1 MADKFHLLAGIA
13 SDWWWETDAD
23 MRFTFLSDRFT
34 EILGLPPSIAL
45 GKRPAEIGR
54 TDDGNPAWR
63 AHLDD
68 LANHRPYRDFETT
81 FVDAQ
86 GVARPVMISGTPLF
100 GADGTFE
107 GYIGVGRD
115 LTELR
120 RREKEAARQ
129 AANLESILEN
139 IEQGVVLFDKELKLA
154 AYNRRLAQ
162 WLQIDDTSDA
172 HGKSY
177 EQIVRGLAERG
188 EYAPEDKETAIATRM
203 RLVQAGERFSGER
216 RRADGRTI
224 SVTFN
229 PLPEGG
235 GVMTYSDVTAA
246 RIYETRLAQSEENF
260 RYLFQNS
267 PLPMWVYNTRS
278 LKFLEVNQAA
288 IERYG
293 YSRDEFLAMDL
304 REIRPPEDIP
314 LLMRWLQRPWAEGLQ
329 AIDWRHRRK
338 DGRILDV
345 DLFLSDI
352 EFGGEPAR
360 LSVSIDITARKEA
373 ERQTERIFETS
384 KDLIHVTDSYGRF
397 IRVSPS
403 SFRVLGYQSEEMAGH
418 SADEFIHPE
427 DIALAREGTRAARRG
442 TGGEFR
448 CRYVHKDGHLVSM
461 LWSGVWSERDRRYFF
476 IGRDTTE
483 HDRTEGQLR
492 QAQKME
498 AVGQLTGGVAHDFNN
513 ILMVIMANVDSL
525 EEDEQLVDLRLR
537 NRVGRIAEAT
547 QRAADL
553 TRQLLAFSRKQ
564 ALQPRRTDINELV
577 AATGKLLRR
586 TLGEQVEIRSS
597 LAADLWP
604 AEVDRAQLESALI
617 NLSINARDAMPGGG
631 RLLVETR
638 NTTLDED
645 YVAQTPDVAVGDYVM
660 IAVTDTGKGMT
671 ADVLDK
677 VFEPFFTTKESG
689 KGTGLGLSMV
699 YGFVKQSNGHVRI
712 YSEPGRGT
720 TVKLFLPRSDPAGE
734 AVAAQPTRP
743 AMPRGSERILVVEDD
758 PQVRAV
764 VVSQLQGLGYAAA
777 EAPDGEAGLAALEA
791 AALPFDLLLTDVI
804 MPGAMNGKALAEEA
818 ARRWPQMRIVFM
830 SGYTE
835 DAVIHHG
842 RLDPGVLLL
851 GKPFRRAE
859 LAQMLRR
866 ALGGGAGD

>member
-1 MADKFHLLAGIA
+1 MIDKFSLLAGIA

-34 EILGLPPSIAL
+34 EIFGLPPSVAL
-45 GKRPAEIGR
+45 GKRLAEIGR
-54 TDDGNPAWR
+54 AGDGDPAWR

-81 FVDAQ
+81 FVDVH

-100 GADGTFE
+100 GAGGTFE

-129 AANLESILEN
+129 AANLQSILEN
-139 IEQGVVLFDKELKLA
+139 IEQGVVLLDKELKLA
-154 AYNRRLAQ
+154 AYNHRLAR

-188 EYAPEDKETAIATRM
+188 EYAPEDNETAIATRM
-203 RLVQAGERFSGER
+203 RLVQSRERFVGER
-216 RRADGRTI
+216 RRADGRVV

-246 RIYETRLAQSEENF
+246 RTHEAWLAESEENF
-260 RYLFQNS
+260 RYLFQKS
-267 PLPMWVYNTRS
+267 PLPMWVYSIGT

-288 IERYG
+288 ISIYG
-293 YSRDEFLAMDL
+293 YSRDEFLAMTLKD
-304 REIRPPEDIP
+304 IRPPEDVGR
-314 LLMRWLQRPWAEGLQ
+314 LMQWLQQPWVQNLQ
-329 AIDWRHRRK
+329 AIDWRHCRK

-352 EFGGEPAR
+352 EFGNEPAR

-403 SFRVLGYQSEEMAGH
+403 SFRMLGYRSEEMTGH

-427 DIALAREGTRAARRG
+427 DIALAREETRAARRG

-525 EEDEQLVDLRLR
+525 EEDEQLDLQLR
-537 NRVGRIAEAT
+537 NRVRRIAEAT

-597 LAADLWP
+597 LAADLWT
-604 AEVDRAQLESALI
+604 AEVDRAQLEAALI
-617 NLSINARDAMPGGG
+617 NLSINARDAMPDGG
-631 RLLVETR
+631 RLLVETC

-645 YVAQTPDVAVGDYVM
+645 YVAQTPDAAVGDYVM

-677 VFEPFFTTKESG
+677 AFEPFFTTKESG

-734 AVAAQPTRP
+734 AGTVPTRP
-743 AMPRGSERILVVEDD
+743 PMPRGSERILVVEDD

-791 AALPFDLLLTDVI
+791 AAQPFDLLLTDVI

-818 ARRWPQMRIVFM
+818 ARRWPRMRIVFM

-851 GKPFRRAE
+851 SKPFRRAE

-866 ALGGGAGD
+866 ALDGGAGD